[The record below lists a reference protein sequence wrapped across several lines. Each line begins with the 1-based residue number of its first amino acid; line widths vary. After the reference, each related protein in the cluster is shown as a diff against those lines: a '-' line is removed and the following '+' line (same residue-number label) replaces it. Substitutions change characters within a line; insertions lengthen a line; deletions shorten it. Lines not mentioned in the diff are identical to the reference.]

1 MITAAVA
8 ETETETAIAA
18 ADGVAAGPVEYV
30 KTVGLTTNQSG
41 RGFTNPYDT
50 AVTPDGRILVL
61 NRCDTARASLVRVGI
76 LNWEEDYLGEFSRGY
91 GRGDG
96 QWILPVS
103 LALDSRQQV
112 YVTDEQQHR
121 VTVLDLAGNFIRQWG
136 GRGAAAGQLDGPAG
150 IVISA
155 DDTVYVVEQGNNR
168 VQRFTTDGE
177 SLGMWGAAGSSPG
190 QFNMPWGIGL
200 DAAGQV
206 YVADWRND
214 RVQKFTADGEFIGVI
229 GASGAGDGQ
238 LSRPSGV
245 CVDSGGYIY
254 VADWGNERVQVFDA
268 DGGFVQSLRGQ
279 ATLSKWAQD
288 FMSVNPDE
296 RNTREMS
303 NLIPELPAHLD
314 TPYLISS
321 QTEPYFWGPVS
332 VRLDQAERLLVTES
346 NRHRVQIYQ
355 RRG

>member
-1 MITAAVA
+1 MPTAAAA
-8 ETETETAIAA
+8 ETATATAA
-18 ADGVAAGPVEYV
+18 IPAGPVEYV

-61 NRCDTARASLVRVGI
+61 NRCDTARASLVRIGI
-76 LNWEEDYLGEFSRGY
+76 LNWDEDYLGEFSRGY

-103 LALDSRQQV
+103 LALDRRQQV

-121 VTVLDLAGNFIRQWG
+121 ITVLDLNGNFIRQWG
-136 GRGAAAGQLDGPAG
+136 AHGAAPGQLDGPAG
-150 IVISA
+150 IAISA
-155 DDTVYVVEQGNNR
+155 ADTVYVAEQGNHR
-168 VQRFTTDGE
+168 IQRFTADGQ
-177 SLGMWGAAGSSPG
+177 SLGMWGAPGSDPG
-190 QFNMPWGIGL
+190 QFNMPWGVAL

-214 RVQKFTADGEFIGVI
+214 RIQKFTADGNLIAVI
-229 GASGAGDGQ
+229 GASGSGDGQ
-238 LSRPSGV
+238 LSRPAGV

-268 DGGFVQSLRGQ
+268 AGGFVQTLRGQ

-332 VRLDQAERLLVTES
+332 VRLDHAERLLVTES

-355 RRG
+355 RRKG